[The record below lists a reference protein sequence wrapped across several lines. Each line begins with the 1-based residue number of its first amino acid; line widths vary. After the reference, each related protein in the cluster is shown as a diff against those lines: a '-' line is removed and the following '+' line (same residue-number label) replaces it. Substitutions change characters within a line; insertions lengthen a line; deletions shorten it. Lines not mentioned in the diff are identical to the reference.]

1 VESELIHSQLFT
13 LHNSGN
19 GEIQQKKEK
28 GKSNI
33 NKRVVLEKFSNGF
46 VVVWQETREGNRGEQ
61 G

>member
-1 VESELIHSQLFT
+1 

-33 NKRVVLEKFSNGF
+33 NKRVVLENFSNGF